1 MRTRAQRNQAEQAEQ
16 TEQETQMDGEESVE
30 EQRSESELN
39 ELIDD
44 GIRVTAVP
52 CNEVITVEGEF

>member
-1 MRTRAQRNQAEQAEQ
+1 MRTRAQRNQAEQ
-16 TEQETQMDGEESVE
+16 TEQEAQMDGEEAVE